1 MKNSKHLFFLL
12 FLALVVS
19 CNNDD
24 TPAEKTPDYTISFE
38 HNGETITLKN
48 AYMGTI
54 INSSSTEIGRFVRAS
69 SYFPDDPNQ
78 EKYTATFLFYTT
90 GTTYEM
96 YGFELIITEPYPYN
110 GHINYIGSQYEN
122 YFSWPMNLPFTTTI
136 VNDNGNLAGEF
147 GGELFDN
154 GDTFEAIS
162 NGKIDFPIPAV
173 VPSEPQ

>member
-1 MKNSKHLFFLL
+1 MKQLRYILLL
-12 FLALVVS
+12 FTSFTILS

-24 TPAEKTPDYTISFE
+24 SPPQKIPDYTISFVHE
-38 HNGETITLKN
+38 GNLITLKN
-48 AYMGTI
+48 AYVGTI
-54 INSSSTEIGRFVRAS
+54 VNSNSTEIGRFVRAS

-90 GTTYEM
+90 GSTYEM

-154 GDTFEAIS
+154 GDTFETIS
-162 NGKIDFPIPAV
+162 NGKINFPIPAI
-173 VPSEPQ
+173 VPSEPY